1 METKTKEAIEERLES
16 YKHALHNNER
26 NDRLRIVELEN
37 ALLNAIC
44 DIAWLYGKVEGNDK
58 N

>member
-16 YKHALHNNER
+16 YKRTLQVGWTNEM
-26 NDRLRIVELEN
+26 LRIAELEG